1 MIIAAR
7 VPSRDNANSV
17 IGPLY
22 FSATADG
29 STGNTATMDV
39 VASWIIRT
47 TRPPSITVHTASSS
61 AQLGRVSVLPP
72 TASLPFAPLA
82 PTQSDICG
90 SSPACTRTTDATCRP
105 LRESAAETW
114 LPTWPKDPRTGTA
127 ASRSTVTMDPFNN
140 P

>member
-1 MIIAAR
+1 M
-7 VPSRDNANSV
+7 
-17 IGPLY
+17 
-22 FSATADG
+22 
-29 STGNTATMDV
+29 

-90 SSPACTRTTDATCRP
+90 SSPVCTRTTDATCRP
-105 LRESAAETW
+105 LRERDVLSAPALRE
-114 LPTWPKDPRTGTA
+114 LLVK
-127 ASRSTVTMDPFNN
+127 RSTIDLQDIRPGDTRP
-140 P
+140 